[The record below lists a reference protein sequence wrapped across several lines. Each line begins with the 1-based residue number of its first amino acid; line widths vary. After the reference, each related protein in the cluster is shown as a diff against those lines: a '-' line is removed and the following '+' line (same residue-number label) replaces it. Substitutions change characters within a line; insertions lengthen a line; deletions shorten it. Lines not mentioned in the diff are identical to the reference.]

1 MSGKVI
7 SYSEEYRS
15 AVIDTLVDIDWDSI
29 IHMDSAE
36 LLNSYL
42 RTGFKG
48 YDNFT
53 DEELQSELDNRGIKI
68 ESDFYDDDGQP
79 TEYDEW
85 MSYDADC

>member
-1 MSGKVI
+1 
-7 SYSEEYRS
+7 
-15 AVIDTLVDIDWDSI
+15 
-29 IHMDSAE
+29 
-36 LLNSYL
+36 LNSYL

>member
-1 MSGKVI
+1 MSI

-29 IHMDSAE
+29 IHMDTSE

-42 RTGFKG
+42 RSGFKG

-53 DEELQSELDNRGIKI
+53 DEELQSELDNRGIQVDYL
-68 ESDFYDDDGQP
+68 EGDEGDGQP
-79 TEYDEW
+79 TEHDEW

>member
-1 MSGKVI
+1 MSI

-29 IHMDSAE
+29 IHMDTSE

-42 RTGFKG
+42 RSGFKG

-53 DEELQSELDNRGIKI
+53 DEELQSELDNRGIVSI
-68 ESDFYDDDGQP
+68 ESDFYNDEGQP
-79 TEYDEW
+79 TEHDEW
-85 MSYDADC
+85 MSYDPDC